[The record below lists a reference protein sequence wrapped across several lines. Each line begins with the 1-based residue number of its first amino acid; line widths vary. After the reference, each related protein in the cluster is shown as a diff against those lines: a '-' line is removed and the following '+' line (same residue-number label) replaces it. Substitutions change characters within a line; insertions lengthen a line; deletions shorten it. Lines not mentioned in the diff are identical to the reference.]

1 MAEEEGM
8 ETIKVGMETIKVDMA
23 TIKGVVME
31 AIKV

>member
-1 MAEEEGM
+1 MAGEEGM

>member
-1 MAEEEGM
+1 MVEEEGM
-8 ETIKVGMETIKVDMA
+8 ETIKVGTETIKVDMA